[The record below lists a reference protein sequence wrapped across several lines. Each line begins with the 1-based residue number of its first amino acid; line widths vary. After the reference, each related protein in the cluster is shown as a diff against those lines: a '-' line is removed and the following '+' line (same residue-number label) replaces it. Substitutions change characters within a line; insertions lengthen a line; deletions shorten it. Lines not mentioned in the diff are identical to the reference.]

1 MLETDEEIHTGVSA
15 VLEALENGE
24 HKRVRKILKPMHPAK
39 IASLLE
45 LLPASQRIPAWRQVD
60 EAMEWRVLA
69 HLGETIRLSLHRDGE
84 ARVEDDVAATEGK
97 IQLQQIVEA
106 LEQGKLKKVRRLLR
120 KIHPARVAGLL
131 ESLPSRE
138 RFTVWKQVNSDQT
151 AKVLRHLHEEVRQR
165 LALEMDLEDLVAAA
179 RRLKLDDLVDL
190 IQDLPDATGRKIL
203 QALGQHE
210 RERVESMLSYPED
223 SAGGLMDMDFISV
236 REDLKVRTVLRY
248 LRLFDDL
255 PAHTDK
261 LIVVDRAHGYQG
273 VLPLRRLLTSSPDSA
288 TATLT
293 DRNFAPI
300 PADQSSREVA
310 QRFEEQDLIS
320 APVVDA
326 NGRLLGRITVDD
338 VVDVIREESD
348 HSLMS
353 MAGLDEE
360 MDMFAPV
367 LASSRRRAIW
377 LGVNLAT
384 AFLAAWVIGLF
395 ESTLEQVVAL
405 AVLMPIV
412 ASMGGIAGSQTL
424 TLVIRGLALGHLGSG
439 NRRILLFKE
448 LGIGLL
454 NGLLWALVVAALA
467 VVWFGQWAI
476 GGIIAVAILLNLL
489 CAALAGVAIP
499 LLMRRIGIDPA
510 LAGSVILTTVTDV
523 VGFFVFLGLA
533 TLVLL

>member
-1 MLETDEEIHTGVSA
+1 MLETDEDIRTGVNA
-15 VLEALENGE
+15 VLQALEKDDP
-24 HKRVRKILKPMHPAK
+24 KRVRKILKPMHPAK

-45 LLPASQRIPAWRQVD
+45 LLPISQRTEIWQQVD
-60 EAMEWRVLA
+60 EAA
-69 HLGETIRLSLHRDGE
+69 
-84 ARVEDDVAATEGK
+84 EGK
-97 IQLQQIVEA
+97 VLVHLDRTVRLQLTHDSETGLDDAAAPEGKTQVQQVLDA
-106 LEQGKLKKVRRLLR
+106 LEQGKLKKVGRLLR

-138 RFTVWKQVNSDQT
+138 RFAVWEKVSGDRS
-151 AKVLRHLHEEVRQR
+151 AKVLRHLHEEVRRR
-165 LALEMDLEDLVAAA
+165 LALEMDLEELVATA

-190 IQDLPDATGRKIL
+190 IQDLPEDTGRKIL
-203 QALGQHE
+203 QALEQRE
-210 RERVESMLSYPED
+210 REQVESMLSYPEN
-223 SAGGLMDMDFISV
+223 SAGGLMDMDHISV
-236 REDLKVRTVLRY
+236 REDLKVRTMLRY

-255 PAHTDK
+255 PTNTDK
-261 LIVVDRAHGYQG
+261 LIVVDQTKRYRG
-273 VLPLRRLLTSSPDSA
+273 VLPLHRLLISAPDVA
-288 TATLT
+288 AATLM
-293 DRNFAPI
+293 DRDFAPI
-300 PADQSSREVA
+300 PVDQPSREVA
-310 QRFEEQDLIS
+310 QRFAEQDLIS

-326 NGRLLGRITVDD
+326 DGHLLGRITVDD

-360 MDMFAPV
+360 TDMFAPV
-367 LASSRRRAIW
+367 LASSRRRAVW
-377 LGVNLAT
+377 LGINLAT
-384 AFLAAWVIGLF
+384 AFFAAWVIGLF
-395 ESTLEQVVAL
+395 ESTLQQVVAL

-424 TLVIRGLALGHLGSG
+424 TLVIRGLALGQLASG

-454 NGLLWALVVAALA
+454 NGLLWALVVAMLA
-467 VVWFGQWAI
+467 VLWFGDWAI

-489 CAALAGVAIP
+489 CAALAGVTIP
-499 LLMRRIGIDPA
+499 LLMRRMGIDPA
-510 LAGSVILTTVTDV
+510 LAGGVVLTTVTDV